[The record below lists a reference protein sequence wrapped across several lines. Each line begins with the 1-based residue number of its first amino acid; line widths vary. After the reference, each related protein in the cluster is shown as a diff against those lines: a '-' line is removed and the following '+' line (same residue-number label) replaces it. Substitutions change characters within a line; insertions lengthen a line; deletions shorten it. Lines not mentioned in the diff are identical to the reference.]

1 MTSIDEQA
9 LSQRLVSALNSPAA
23 RSDAFARRASTFT
36 ADWIV
41 RVGSI
46 AHLVR
51 CEAGRVS
58 ACEARV
64 PLLHATRLAVSGS
77 ARAWQELWASVPR
90 AGWHDLF
97 ALTKRGEMRME
108 GDMPLLLA
116 HLQYVKDVL
125 NLPREETRS

>member
-9 LSQRLVSALNSPAA
+9 LSERLVTAMKRPEA
-23 RSDAFARRASTFT
+23 RSDAFARRAPTFT

-41 RVGSI
+41 RIGSI

-64 PLLHATRLAVSGS
+64 PLLHATRLSVSGS
-77 ARAWQELWASVPR
+77 ARAWQALWETMPR

-97 ALTKRGEMRME
+97 ALTKRGEMHIE
-108 GDMPLLLA
+108 GDMQFLLA

-125 NLPREETRS
+125 NLPRQEAR